1 MILIIDDD
9 PIQRRMTGVMLTAQG
24 REWAEVGDGQAGLDF
39 MRGPDGAAVTLVL
52 LDMTMPGL
60 SGLDVLSALRP
71 LRSDLPILVLTANGS
86 VSNAV
91 SAMQAGAD
99 DFLIKPVAAERLEV
113 SIRNALKMRDLS
125 REVRRLSQ
133 PAPQTGFDGLVAE
146 APATQQAIRLAARG
160 AQSSIPVLIEGESGV
175 GKEVFAR
182 AIHAA
187 SDRSDMP
194 FVAVNCGALPENLVE
209 SILFGHEKGAFTG
222 AVTRR
227 VGKFEEAHGGVLFLD
242 EVGELPLEAQVKLLR
257 AIQEGEIDPVGGAK
271 TVRTDFRLISATN
284 RNLAQDAAQGR
295 FREDLFYRLSVFPLT
310 LPPLRSR
317 RQDIMPLAIR
327 FAERF
332 AAQEGKRFA
341 GFSQSASERLTEA
354 PWPGN
359 VRQLENM
366 LYRAVVMAERD
377 VLDLA
382 DFGYLAGMAVDHGD
396 GPVIADRFVDDE
408 GHVRPLAEIEADALA
423 FALSRYDGQITEA
436 ARRLCI
442 GRSTLYRK
450 TQPIIPAA

>member
-9 PIQRRMTGVMLTAQG
+9 PAQRRMTGIMLTAQG
-24 REWAEVGDGQAGLDF
+24 REWADVSGGQAGLDYL
-39 MRGPDGAAVTLVL
+39 RGEAGAAITLVL
-52 LDMTMPGL
+52 LDMSMPDM
-60 SGLDVLSALRP
+60 SGLDVLRALRP
-71 LRSDLPILVLTANGS
+71 LRPDLPVLVLTANGS

-91 SAMQAGAD
+91 AAMQAGAD
-99 DFLIKPVAAERLEV
+99 DFLIKPIAAERLEV
-113 SIRNALKMRDLS
+113 SLRNALKMRDLS

-133 PAPQTGFDGLVAE
+133 PAPRTGFDGLVAE

-160 AQSSIPVLIEGESGV
+160 AQSAIPILIEGESGV

-182 AIHAA
+182 AVHAA
-187 SDRSDMP
+187 SDRAEMP

-222 AVTRR
+222 AVARR
-227 VGKFEEAHGGVLFLD
+227 IGKFEEAHGGVLFLD

-257 AIQEGEIDPVGGAK
+257 AIQEGEVDPVGGAK

-284 RNLAQDAAQGR
+284 RNLAEDAAEGR

-310 LPPLRSR
+310 LPPLRAR

-341 GFSQSASERLTEA
+341 GFTQSAAERLTEA
-354 PWPGN
+354 AWPGN

-382 DFGYLAGMAVDHGD
+382 DFGYLAGMSGLAGATRDA
-396 GPVIADRFVDDE
+396 PVVADRFMDDD
-408 GHVRPLAEIEADALA
+408 GHVRPLADIEADALA

-442 GRSTLYRK
+442 GRSTLYREN
-450 TQPIIPAA
+450 TTR